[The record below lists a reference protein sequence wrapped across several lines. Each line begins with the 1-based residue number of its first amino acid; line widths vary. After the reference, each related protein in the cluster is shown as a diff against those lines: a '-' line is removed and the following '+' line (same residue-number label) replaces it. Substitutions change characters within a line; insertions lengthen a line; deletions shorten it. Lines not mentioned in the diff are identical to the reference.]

1 MASKLLQVI
10 DNLKTKIG
18 NEDLSLKDF
27 QKLVEEC
34 YKEVYGNKK
43 VKKNSNVKKAPSAY
57 NIFIKEEINKI
68 KNEGLPNVDPKDF
81 MKIAANRWQEH
92 KEKMSVIGDN

>member
-1 MASKLLQVI
+1 MNKPNALNDILGEIFKQTYESGEPYRAS
-10 DNLKTKIG
+10 
-18 NEDLSLKDF
+18 E
-27 QKLVEEC
+27 
-34 YKEVYGNKK
+34 
-43 VKKNSNVKKAPSAY
+43 KNNDVKKAPSAY